1 MSSSNDG
8 ERSSKTTKMETDF
21 SICLVCQKRKSKGQS
36 KPKRESLIKL
46 MTYVQK
52 YKQHGDSE
60 YTAIYYRFRNVTV
73 DIMLQSQGF
82 YHKDCDSNI
91 VNERNLERAVQ
102 R

>member
-1 MSSSNDG
+1 
-8 ERSSKTTKMETDF
+8 
-21 SICLVCQKRKSKGQS
+21 
-36 KPKRESLIKL
+36 

-52 YKQHGDSE
+52 YKQHGDTE
-60 YTAIYYRFRNVTV
+60 YTAIYYPFRNVTV

-91 VNERNLERAVQ
+91 VKERNLERAVQ